1 MSDLYDRCPH
11 NERPSRCLA
20 CAHDT
25 IERLHSD
32 VADLMAAKLA
42 EQRQT
47 VQMSRMY
54 DGVVDLLRELRPLL
68 DRDDLKRHYVAVR
81 DRIDAALAG
90 TADQPSGV
98 QMWKLYRVG
107 GRWPYWQCA
116 TPHGPYTF
124 QADTE
129 QEAEAVIAKMRAA
142 DQQPAPQPEAY
153 FCPNCANAGCT
164 DCTPDQQAAVQETHK

>member
-90 TADQPSGV
+90 TVDQPEKCHHGKTTDEDCEDCDRELNPLIDAMVATVQPTAAHVHSFTMGV
-98 QMWKLYRVG
+98 CACGERSDAYLY
-107 GRWPYWQCA
+107 Y
-116 TPHGPYTF
+116 
-124 QADTE
+124 
-129 QEAEAVIAKMRAA
+129 
-142 DQQPAPQPEAY
+142 
-153 FCPNCANAGCT
+153 
-164 DCTPDQQAAVQETHK
+164 

>member
-90 TADQPSGV
+90 TAV
-98 QMWKLYRVG
+98 
-107 GRWPYWQCA
+107 
-116 TPHGPYTF
+116 
-124 QADTE
+124 
-129 QEAEAVIAKMRAA
+129 
-142 DQQPAPQPEAY
+142 QPEAAHHDLCASHY
-153 FCPNCANAGCT
+153 WNYTHAAQAAMQAAGEWPPACNCRA
-164 DCTPDQQAAVQETHK
+164 TPDPQSESRDG